1 MGDTRETSV
10 IMYAQAAQ
18 STQSVVG
25 EHTRNAN
32 PETETKSCGPG
43 MQPFQRSKNPIQVN
57 QFWEESGQ
65 RRTLESPWHGGKETA
80 EMKSSDLERVVLTLA
95 FRMGEDQK
103 A

>member
-10 IMYAQAAQ
+10 IMYDQAAQ

-25 EHTRNAN
+25 EHT
-32 PETETKSCGPG
+32 TG

-57 QFWEESGQ
+57 QFREESGQ

-95 FRMGEDQK
+95 VRLGEDQK